1 MPPFPPMNRQ
11 GGMNRPFM
19 GPGRHPF
26 GPARGFNGPPSPFIG
41 PMSQGRPQGRPQ
53 GIQGRRG
60 GGGLLSRLLGKSG
73 GGQGPTRNMASA
85 AGNPQSGSFLQT
97 LSNPETINSFLAN
110 TQNVIQTAQSF
121 GPLIE
126 QYGPII
132 KNLPSMWK
140 LYRGMKNTNEDETPK
155 NEPQQK
161 KKIVESQSLKEDEI
175 PKDADESSDGHGQP
189 APAQRGGWIRR
200 PNRVDDDR
208 NRPKLFF

>member
-26 GPARGFNGPPSPFIG
+26 GPGRGFNGPPSPFMG
-41 PMSQGRPQGRPQ
+41 SMSPGRHQGPQGR
-53 GIQGRRG
+53 R

-73 GGQGPTRNMASA
+73 GGQGHTRNMVSA
-85 AGNPQSGSFLQT
+85 AGNTQSGSFLKT
-97 LSNPETINSFLAN
+97 LSNPEAINSFLAN

-140 LYRGMKNTNEDETPK
+140 LYRGLKNTVDDETPK

-161 KKIVESQSLKEDEI
+161 KKIVESHPIKENEI
-175 PKDADESSDGHGQP
+175 PKDSEESSDGHGQP
-189 APAQRGGWIRR
+189 APAQRGGWMRR

-208 NRPKLFF
+208 SRPKLFF